1 VQTQFRS
8 KQYGS
13 VLVNT
18 EVRDTQTA
26 SGIRARARR
35 SGPSSADG
43 RTPETVTWMAT
54 PELARHVDHVEQ
66 TLGLSNAP
74 GGSHPGRGARDF
86 FETWS

>member
-1 VQTQFRS
+1 MFWAFVSRWPHA
-8 KQYGS
+8 
-13 VLVNT
+13 
-18 EVRDTQTA
+18 RD
-26 SGIRARARR
+26 
-35 SGPSSADG
+35 
-43 RTPETVTWMAT
+43 VTWMAT